1 MVGKLKRWARDGV
14 KTDFDVQD
22 GSSLG
27 KHSLEKQALL
37 VLVSDLQKRYKLL
50 PEKLVELRGCSDG
63 SSGAKDKTNAKQV
76 EDEDEDL
83 AVQPLN
89 VDQEVIADEPKV
101 DVGGEAQIE
110 VDEALIIA
118 EIEDN

>member
-1 MVGKLKRWARDGV
+1 MEKEQVQNLHGQHRKIRNTSKLR
-14 KTDFDVQD
+14 
-22 GSSLG
+22 
-27 KHSLEKQALL
+27 
-37 VLVSDLQKRYKLL
+37 KLIKML
-50 PEKLVELRGCSDG
+50 II
-63 SSGAKDKTNAKQV
+63 